1 MATDRTPPHK
11 RIHRAENSATAWKQ
25 KATERREENE
35 RLQER
40 LESLEKKFSQF
51 HILLA
56 EANGKANA
64 LEKQVESLSKDLE
77 EANRTIVK
85 QQEEIAELK
94 KKSSLQNGPK
104 PFKHRFT
111 SGVINMAVELFKKG
125 LGYRQIE
132 NVFKVLQPNLY
143 NTKGPS
149 DSVIRQW
156 IMRTGFFK
164 IHDLLPTGEW
174 MLLGDVTIDI
184 GKIKC
189 LVTCGVNLD
198 KLHKREDYTIAHSDL
213 EIVGIHPTE
222 QSNGE
227 FASQAFQEGI
237 NRLGGYDAVKGL
249 LIDQGPDVKKGASLL
264 QEANEKL
271 KVFFDISHKLSL
283 VLEKDFTN
291 DPKWNDYA
299 AKLTKT
305 KQLVQQTELA
315 ALQPPNQRSKAR
327 FMNISLYINWPD
339 RILQSKATGYLDEIP
354 NKRYEEYFGWLD
366 QYIPSLVI
374 WGQKVGVVETIKRV
388 IREHGLSEDSY
399 NYLLTI
405 IAQMPLEEKTEAFI
419 CDTFSSLYEEV
430 KKLDEGQT
438 LPAFTE
444 SLESVFGSYKYHTAK
459 GGQGITGNVLTIG
472 TLVGASLKSEE
483 LCRALEKTPVRKMLA
498 WVERKVGDTLSKV
511 RNRLFNGIKWTKFD
525 SYAAMALAA

>member
-1 MATDRTPPHK
+1 MATDKTPVHK
-11 RIHRAENSATAWKQ
+11 RIQRAENSAATWKQ
-25 KATERREENE
+25 KATDRREENE

-40 LESLEKKFSQF
+40 LEGLEKKFLQF
-51 HILLA
+51 HILLT
-56 EANGKANA
+56 EANNRANA
-64 LEKQVESLSKDLE
+64 LEKQVESLSENLE
-77 EANRTIVK
+77 EANQIIVK

-111 SGVINMAVELFKKG
+111 SGVINIAVELFKKG

-132 NVFKVLQPNLY
+132 NVFKVLQPNL
-143 NTKGPS
+143 NHTKAPS

-164 IHDLLPTGEW
+164 IHNSLPIGEW

-198 KLHKREDYTIAHSDL
+198 KLREREDYIIAHSDL

-227 FASQAFQEGI
+227 FVSRAFQEGI
-237 NRLGGYDAVKGL
+237 NKLGGYDAVKGL
-249 LIDQGPDVKKGASLL
+249 LIDQGSDVKKGAGLL
-264 QEANEKL
+264 QEANKQL

-283 VLEKDFTN
+283 VLEKDFIN
-291 DPKWNDYA
+291 DPKWNDYT
-299 AKLTKT
+299 AKLTRT

-339 RILQSKATGYLDEIP
+339 RILQSKSAGYLDEIP
-354 NKRYEEYFGWLD
+354 NERYQEYFGWLD
-366 QYIPSLVI
+366 QYVPSLVI
-374 WGQKVGVVETIKRV
+374 WGQKVGVVETIKSV

-405 IAQMPLEEKTEAFI
+405 VAQMPLEEKTEAFI

-430 KKLDEGQT
+430 KKLDEDQT

-472 TLVGASLKSEE
+472 TLVGNSLNSEE
-483 LCRALEKTPVRKMLA
+483 LCKALEKTSVRKMLA
-498 WVERKVGDTLSKV
+498 WVESKVGDTLSKI

-525 SYAAMALAA
+525 SQSDMAAAA